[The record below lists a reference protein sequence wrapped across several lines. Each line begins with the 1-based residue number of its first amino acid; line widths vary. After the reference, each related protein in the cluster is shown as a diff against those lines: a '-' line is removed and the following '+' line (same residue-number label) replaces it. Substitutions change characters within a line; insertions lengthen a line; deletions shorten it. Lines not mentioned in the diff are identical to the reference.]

1 MAVAWHAVGRV
12 PGALPREVQVLRRI
26 LSREQVL
33 VLMLRGCDC
42 GDHGRM
48 NRARL
53 RGCPRFA
60 VLAGGLALILAG
72 CGTATAPPPG
82 GGSGSLLTSAGSGSL
97 PPSGGSV
104 VYVLDPPRITP
115 VDLAHHRTGRPV
127 VIPGSVA
134 AALVAVTPD
143 HRRAY
148 VLTGTSLVPVSLI
161 TGAAGRPLTV
171 PQDSSQVDYLSTD
184 GRTAYLVAG
193 TTITPVDLRTD
204 SAGRPFV
211 LPPLSSN
218 SLVNLLVAAAAPV
231 ACLTGIT
238 ASGPQDYVIE
248 CVNLATG
255 TIGKPI
261 TVPGAGGYSAAAL
274 APDGRSA
281 YIASD
286 SLLVPVN
293 LVTGSTGRPVH
304 TPIHIGAVA
313 VTTDGRTAY
322 VGNLKPYHPGDGVI
336 IPIDLA
342 KGTAHAAI
350 SVPSYPYSITDIVI
364 SRDGRTAYAAAYSSV
379 IPIDIATGKPAK
391 PIPMPSGVSAVILT
405 A

>member
-1 MAVAWHAVGRV
+1 M
-12 PGALPREVQVLRRI
+12 
-26 LSREQVL
+26 
-33 VLMLRGCDC
+33 
-42 GDHGRM
+42 
-48 NRARL
+48 
-53 RGCPRFA
+53 
-60 VLAGGLALILAG
+60 LAG
-72 CGTATAPPPG
+72 CGTATAPPPR
-82 GGSGSLLTSAGSGSL
+82 GGSGSLPASAGSGTL

-115 VDLAHHRTGRPV
+115 VDLAQHRTGRPV
-127 VIPGSVA
+127 VIPASVA

-148 VLTGTSLVPVSLI
+148 VLTGTSLVPISLI
-161 TGAAGRPLTV
+161 TGKAGRPLTV

-193 TTITPVDLRTD
+193 TTITPVDLRTG

-218 SLVNLLVAAAAPV
+218 SPDTLLVAAAAPV

-238 ASGPQDYVIE
+238 ASGPQEQVIE

-255 TIGKPI
+255 TTGKPI
-261 TVPGAGGYSAAAL
+261 TVPGAGGYPAAAL

-286 SLLVPVN
+286 TLLVPVN
-293 LVTGSTGRPVH
+293 LVTGSAGRPIR

-313 VTTDGRTAY
+313 VTPDGRTAY
-322 VGNLKPYHPGDGVI
+322 AGNLKPDQPGDGAI

-350 SVPSYPYSITDIVI
+350 PVPSYPYSITDIVI

-379 IPIDIATGKPAK
+379 IPINIATGKPDK
-391 PIPMPSGVSAVILT
+391 PIPMPSNISAIILT
-405 A
+405 T

>member
-33 VLMLRGCDC
+33 VLMLRGC
-42 GDHGRM
+42 GRGENERM
-48 NRARL
+48 YRARL

-82 GGSGSLLTSAGSGSL
+82 SGSGHLLTSAGSGSL

-127 VIPGSVA
+127 VIPDSLA
-134 AALVAVTPD
+134 AGLVAVTPD

-161 TGAAGRPLTV
+161 TGPAGRPLTV

-204 SAGRPFV
+204 SAGRPLV

-238 ASGPQDYVIE
+238 ASGPQNYVIE

-255 TIGKPI
+255 TTGKPI
-261 TVPGAGGYSAAAL
+261 TVPGAGDSDAL

-293 LVTGSTGRPVH
+293 LVTGSTGRPIH

-313 VTTDGRTAY
+313 VTPDGRTAY